1 MREEKLS
8 LQTFLLPLL
17 VGLGAV
23 ALWWF
28 LCARGVWS
36 SAQFPTPNEVLLGFG
51 EEFRQGRLFKDI
63 GASLFRVGTGFGL
76 AVILGVPVG
85 LWLGSSSLTRLALL
99 PWINFFRCL
108 SPLAWIGFAI
118 LWFGIGHKSA
128 IFLIF
133 MATFF
138 PLVLTIV
145 AAVAG
150 IPTVY
155 FRVAHDHGL
164 RGLSMLWRVTLP
176 AIMPQLIT
184 ALRVMAGLGWV
195 VVVAAE
201 MTGAQ
206 EGLGYAVW
214 DARNGLRP
222 DLLAVEMIVIGVIGI
237 ALDWLLTRLTRIP
250 SVRWGYER

>member
-8 LQTFLLPLL
+8 FKTFLWPLM
-17 VGLGAV
+17 VGLV
-23 ALWWF
+23 AIAGWWF

-36 SAQFPTPNEVLLGFG
+36 SAQFPTPGDVWLGFG
-51 EEFRQGRLFKDI
+51 EEFRQGRLVKDI
-63 GASLFRVGTGFGL
+63 FTSLFRVGTGFSL
-76 AVILGVPVG
+76 AVVLGVPVG
-85 LWLGSSSLTRLALL
+85 LWLGSSALTRLAFL

-118 LWFGIGHKSA
+118 LWFKLGDRSA

-138 PLVLTIV
+138 PLVLTVV

-164 RGLSMLWRVTLP
+164 RGLTMLWRVTLP

-184 ALRVMAGLGWV
+184 ALRVIAGLGWV

-201 MTGAQ
+201 MTGPQ
-206 EGLGYAVW
+206 EGLGFAVM

-222 DLLAVEMIVIGVIGI
+222 DLLAVVMIVIGTIGVT
-237 ALDWLLTRLTRIP
+237 LDWLLARLTKIP

>member
-1 MREEKLS
+1 MREKS
-8 LQTFLLPLL
+8 NTSRTFLLPLA
-17 VGLGAV
+17 VGVAAV
-23 ALWWF
+23 TLWWL
-28 LCARGVWS
+28 LCTSGTWS
-36 SAQFPTPNEVLLGFG
+36 PTQFPAPREVWAGFG
-51 EEFRQGRLFKDI
+51 EEFQQGRLLHDI

-76 AVILGVPVG
+76 AVLLGVPLG
-85 LWLGSSSLTRLALL
+85 LWLGSSALARLALL

-138 PLVLTIV
+138 PLVLSVV
-145 AAVAG
+145 AAVAS

-155 FRVAHDHGL
+155 FRVAHDHGF
-164 RGLSMLWRVTLP
+164 GSAEMLWRVTLP

-184 ALRVMAGLGWV
+184 ALRVVAGVAWV

-222 DLLAVEMIVIGVIGI
+222 DLLAVEMIVIGSIGV
-237 ALDWLLTRLTRIP
+237 ALDWLLVQLTKIR